1 MTLQPFNVRSSGRLA
16 DLPLKL
22 AGLLPMSKPKKKPS
36 KKTAKGQP
44 RSPKDAI
51 SSVLKLV
58 PNHPAHAQ
66 LADPENDGRVWVAE
80 LVIPPGCFMA
90 RSIPEPVDMKALNAE
105 IEVSAHALRTGSPA
119 KSRYMLFVPWS
130 GATRPANRRIS
141 HRIHPKTETSVFLS
155 RTLRFGRDVPRTVS
169 NIALPWKRSPPTR
182 CTSRRAHPRK
192 LYHTARLI
200 PSLKTR
206 LVEWTS
212 SCGKERKKMKA
223 R

>member
-66 LADPENDGRVWVAE
+66 LADLENDGRVWVAE

-90 RSIPEPVDMKALNAE
+90 RSIPEPVEMKALNAE
-105 IEVSAHALRTGSPA
+105 IEVSAHALRTDSPA

-130 GATRPANRRIS
+130 GAHARRIVEYLTES
-141 HRIHPKTETSVFLS
+141 IPK
-155 RTLRFGRDVPRTVS
+155 PK
-169 NIALPWKRSPPTR
+169 LPFSYRELFDLD
-182 CTSRRAHPRK
+182 AMFH
-192 LYHTARLI
+192 
-200 PSLKTR
+200 
-206 LVEWTS
+206 VQ
-212 SCGKERKKMKA
+212 
-223 R
+223 